1 MGAEANVTTPGL
13 LLRRATLADG
23 TTSDVH
29 IVGDVV
35 VAVAPVID
43 PAGHPA
49 AEVVD
54 LEGFLLLAA
63 FAEPHAHLDKAFLA
77 DTVPNP
83 TGDLIGAIEAM
94 ESYRHL
100 ITLADTIERAERAA
114 LLMLSNGATVI
125 RTHAD
130 LTAANGLKSV
140 HALVEV
146 RERLRGRVEIQV
158 AALTGWPSTGP
169 EGADHRA
176 LLREAIEAGID
187 IVGGCPHLEADPAR
201 ANDAFLS
208 AAAAAGLA
216 IDLHT
221 DETLD
226 PRILALDDL
235 ARRVV
240 TSGFEHAV
248 AASHCVSLGMQTEHR
263 QLDVAARVAEACIS
277 VIALPHTNLFLQG
290 RQHQCAMPRGLT
302 AVRALHNAG
311 VNVAAGADN
320 LQDPFNPVGRGDPL
334 ETAAL
339 MIMVGHLLPDD
350 ALAAVSTKSRLAL
363 GLAAAGPIVGARA
376 DLVAVPARTVRQ
388 AIASAAQPRVVVAG
402 GRVVHDGRNAL
413 FTSAPPHPPQPAL

>member
-1 MGAEANVTTPGL
+1 MRADANVTTPAL

-23 TTSDVH
+23 TTCDVR

-35 VAVAPVID
+35 VAVAPSID

-49 AEVVD
+49 DEVVD
-54 LEGFLLLAA
+54 LEGFLLLTA
-63 FAEPHAHLDKAFLA
+63 FVEPHAHLDKAFLA
-77 DTVPNP
+77 DIVPNP

-94 ESYRHL
+94 DTHRHL

-114 LLMLSNGATVI
+114 LLMLSNGATAI

-130 LTAANGLKSV
+130 VTVANGLMSV

-158 AALTGWPSTGP
+158 AALTGWPSIGP
-169 EGADHRA
+169 PGADHRA
-176 LLREAIEAGID
+176 LLREAIAAGVDVI
-187 IVGGCPHLEADPAR
+187 GGCPHLEVDPAR
-201 ANDAFLS
+201 ANDAFLTV
-208 AAAAAGLA
+208 AADAGLA

-226 PRILALDDL
+226 PRILGLDDL

-240 TSGFEHAV
+240 ASGFEHGV

-263 QLDVAARVAEACIS
+263 QREVAERVAGAGIS

-290 RQHQCAMPRGLT
+290 RHHQTAMPRGLT
-302 AVRALHNAG
+302 AIAALESAG
-311 VNVAAGADN
+311 VNLAAGADN

-339 MIMVGHLLPDD
+339 MIMAGHLPPDD
-350 ALAAVSTKSRLAL
+350 ALATITHRSRLAL
-363 GLAAAGPIVGARA
+363 GLAAAGTSVGARA
-376 DLVAVPARTVRQ
+376 DLVAVPARTVRG
-388 AIASAAQPRVVVAG
+388 AIASAPRPRVVVAG
-402 GRVVHDGRNAL
+402 GRVVHDSRNAL
-413 FTSAPPHPPQPAL
+413 FT